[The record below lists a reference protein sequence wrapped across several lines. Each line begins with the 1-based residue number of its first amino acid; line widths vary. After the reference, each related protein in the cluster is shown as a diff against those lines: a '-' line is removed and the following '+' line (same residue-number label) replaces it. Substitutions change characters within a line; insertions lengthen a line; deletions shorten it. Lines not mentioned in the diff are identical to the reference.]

1 MALPISKLIRC
12 YTLLIAFFFC
22 GLCESAPFDMGSI
35 IGVIGEETPSFEVLA
50 TRPTYSVKEYGTSL
64 IATVE
69 YENDNLEK
77 GTRCVV

>member
-1 MALPISKLIRC
+1 
-12 YTLLIAFFFC
+12 
-22 GLCESAPFDMGSI
+22 MGSI